1 MTGCLI
7 IDMNFILKIAQ
18 ELIFIV
24 HKTLEI
30 IINYTQGPEP
40 QFTLTVQQFA
50 KIYIMNAF
58 SVSSSLKINLKFFL
72 QIVQLLM

>member
-30 IINYTQGPEP
+30 IIYYTQGPEP
-40 QFTLTVQQFA
+40 QFTLTVEKFA
-50 KIYIMNAF
+50 KIHKMDAF
-58 SVSSSLKINLKFFL
+58 SV
-72 QIVQLLM
+72 